1 MAWNNITQETVYVKQ
16 SFKFNLTTQQ
26 QLNMKVFLCRH
37 SITTYLLFFRITPS
51 KPLTAAAAAS
61 SSFER

>member
-26 QLNMKVFLCRH
+26 QLNMKVFLYRH
-37 SITTYLLFFRITPS
+37 
-51 KPLTAAAAAS
+51 
-61 SSFER
+61 